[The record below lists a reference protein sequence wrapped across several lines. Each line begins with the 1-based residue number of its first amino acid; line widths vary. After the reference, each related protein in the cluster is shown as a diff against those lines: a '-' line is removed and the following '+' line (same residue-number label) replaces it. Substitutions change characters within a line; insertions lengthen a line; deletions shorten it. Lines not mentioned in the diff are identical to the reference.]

1 MPAMMRNVKRMKQQM
16 TGMKCAADTAKMMAK
31 VAAQR
36 NAATIFFK
44 TKSVGRRRIS
54 FKLTCLIG
62 ILAGMERQIKYAGSR
77 L

>member
-16 TGMKCAADTAKMMAK
+16 TGMKCTADMAKMMAK

-44 TKSVGRRRIS
+44 TKSVGRRRIL
-54 FKLTCLIG
+54 F
-62 ILAGMERQIKYAGSR
+62 
-77 L
+77 

>member
-16 TGMKCAADTAKMMAK
+16 TGMKYTADTAKMMAK

-36 NAATIFFK
+36 NVATISFK

-54 FKLTCLIG
+54 F
-62 ILAGMERQIKYAGSR
+62 
-77 L
+77 